1 LLFTQQPKGEKKVT
15 SSENIMSKI
24 MKLLERAEHEGTPPE
39 EADSC
44 RAKADALM
52 AQHQIDRMDLKPEEK
67 SRVKT
72 DTWEIN
78 VGHNDEFRATLLA
91 LLETVL
97 RHCGIRIN
105 PKYQFGKDANGATDL
120 DRRIYTVVGFP
131 EDMAYAERIWFRVF
145 KEFIGNLRPHWELK
159 DSVEDNAYNLASA
172 GIEWQAMVL
181 MANDAG
187 DERIPVSELEERID
201 WRTNKRK
208 PVKGNRPLIK
218 GIKMLRDGYKAVCES
233 KGESYDYTRGAKTRE
248 AYRTSFARSFNS
260 TIRQRLDDMRAKA
273 KETVSDRDK
282 FALAV
287 VDTKEKVDAEF
298 YRLFPEYDP
307 EVRRRMQQAAT
318 DEEIAAF
325 LRMTPEEQ
333 AYVIREVQRDDA
345 RWARASNRGRASY
358 GRIRENPYGNVESTA
373 WARGRSAAAKVNL
386 RDDGEV
392 KDQSR
397 KGLR

>member
-1 LLFTQQPKGEKKVT
+1 MT

-39 EADSC
+39 EAESC
-44 RAKADALM
+44 RAKADTLM

-67 SRVKT
+67 SRIKT
-72 DTWEIN
+72 DIWEIN
-78 VGHNDEFRATLLA
+78 VGTNDEFRSTLLA

-97 RHCGIRIN
+97 RYCGIRIN
-105 PKYQFGKDANGATDL
+105 PKWQFGKDANGATDL
-120 DRRIYTVVGFP
+120 DRRLYTIVGFP
-131 EDMAYAERIWFRVF
+131 EDIAYAERIWFRVF

-159 DSVEDNAYNLASA
+159 DSIEANAYNLCSA
-172 GIEWQAMVL
+172 GIEWQQMVL

-187 DERIPVSELEERID
+187 DERIPVSEMEPSPD
-201 WRTNKRK
+201 WRGIRK

-218 GIKMLRDGYKAVCES
+218 GIKMLRDGYKAECERR
-233 KGESYDYTRGAKTRE
+233 GESYDYTRGRKTRE

-260 TIRQRLDDMRAKA
+260 TISQRLQEMRRKA
-273 KETVSDRDK
+273 KETVSDQDK
-282 FALAV
+282 FSLAV
-287 VDTKEKVDAEF
+287 IDTKEKVDAEF

-318 DEEIAAF
+318 DEQIAAF
-325 LRMTPEEQ
+325 LAMSPEEQ
-333 AYVIREVQRDDA
+333 AYVIREVERDEA
-345 RWARASNRGRASY
+345 RWRRASNRNRVSY
-358 GRIRENPYGNVESTA
+358 GRVRENPYDNVESTA